1 MNELIAAVVAT
12 SWPLLVS
19 GRLVGRRRALA
30 MLAAL
35 IVMVLVGG
43 GVLGALAPADALYL
57 PAWTG
62 LGGAMLSL
70 ILWAM
75 LGMLARA
82 AGGVS
87 LPGPPLL
94 TAIAAGALIGELGAA
109 AMIAGM
115 TDKRAAA
122 RLALAAAGGAMIGRI
137 GDPALVLLFE
147 PVGWSLAPLGLLLAL
162 VAVPGSPLP
171 RLDGRPLITA
181 AAAMVAVAA
190 AFSGAWLP
198 HVLAAGCVL
207 MAVLAGERVRS
218 VELKPVGWV
227 SGVVVLALLATASG
241 LTELAAWGIEYVQ
254 ESLGGLLLPV
264 LTAAGA
270 LVSLLADGA
279 AGALLGTAIVDRAL
293 DLRVAGVPA
302 ALAAGLAVGGLTPL
316 LIVGALREGLVRWA
330 LQVLLAVLWAGL
342 VL

>member
-1 MNELIAAVVAT
+1 MNELIGAVVAM

-19 GRLVGRRRALA
+19 GGLAGRRRSVGMVSLLIALVVA
-30 MLAAL
+30 
-35 IVMVLVGG
+35 GG
-43 GVLGALAPADALYL
+43 GLLGALSPADAIHL
-57 PAWTG
+57 PQWTG

-70 ILWAM
+70 LLWAM

-94 TAIAAGALIGELGAA
+94 TAIAAGALMGEIGAA

-115 TDKRAAA
+115 ADKRAAA
-122 RLALAAAGGAMIGRI
+122 RLALAAAGGALIGRV

-162 VAVPGSPLP
+162 VAAPGVPLP
-171 RLDGRPLITA
+171 RLEGRPLVTGVAALVALA
-181 AAAMVAVAA
+181 AAL
-190 AFSGAWLP
+190 SGVWLP
-198 HVLAAGCVL
+198 HVLAAGCVV

-218 VELKPVGWV
+218 VELKPVALVG
-227 SGVVVLALLATASG
+227 GLVVLSMLATASG

-254 ESLGGLLLPV
+254 ESLGVLLLPV

-270 LVSLLADGA
+270 LVSLLADGT
-279 AGALLGTAIVDRAL
+279 AGALLGAAIVDRAL
-293 DLRVAGVPA
+293 DLRVTGVPA

-316 LIVGALREGLVRWA
+316 LMVGAVREGLPRWM